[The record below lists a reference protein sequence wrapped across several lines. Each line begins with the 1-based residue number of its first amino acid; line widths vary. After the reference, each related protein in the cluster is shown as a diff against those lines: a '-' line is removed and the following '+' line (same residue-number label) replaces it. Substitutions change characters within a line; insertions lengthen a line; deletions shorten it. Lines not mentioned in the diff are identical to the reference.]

1 MKNELLLI
9 CGPCVVEDE
18 KIPFQI
24 ADRLDEIISAV
35 GLSGYFYKASYKKAN
50 RTKLNSFMGIDEQD
64 ALEVL
69 SEIFSLHPMV
79 HNVITDIHESKDA
92 EVVGKFVNIMQIP
105 AFLCRQT
112 ELILAAAKHSTV
124 VNIKKGQW
132 MHPEQMKYAVE
143 KARSVM
149 KKGEVWVTERG
160 TAFGYSNNIVDMTGI
175 PIMKKFADKVI
186 VDCTHSVQIPNSGE
200 TTGGNPEM
208 IETIA
213 LSAVAAGA
221 DGLFFE
227 VHPNPVKSLSD
238 AGSILDISEFQAILE
253 KCIKVKQAIS

>member
-1 MKNELLLI
+1 MNELLII
-9 CGPCVVEDE
+9 CGPCVIEDD

-35 GLSGYFYKASYKKAN
+35 GLSGYFFKASYKKAN
-50 RTKLNSFMGIDEQD
+50 RTRLDSFIGINESD
-64 ALEVL
+64 ALEILNGVR
-69 SEIFSLHPMV
+69 ELHPLIY
-79 HNVITDIHESKDA
+79 NNITDIHESVDA
-92 EVVGKFVNIMQIP
+92 EMVAKYQNILQIP

-112 ELILAAAKHSTV
+112 ELILAAAKHSPI

-143 KARSVM
+143 KANSVINCQQ
-149 KKGEVWVTERG
+149 VWVTERG
-160 TAFGYSNNIVDMTGI
+160 TAFGYSHNIVDMTGI
-175 PIMKKFADKVI
+175 PIMKQFADKVI
-186 VDCTHSVQIPNSGE
+186 VDCTHSVQTPNSGDV
-200 TTGGNPEM
+200 TGGNPEM

-213 LSAVAAGA
+213 LAAVAAGA

-227 VHPNPVKSLSD
+227 VHPNPKKSLSD
-238 AGSILDISEFQAILE
+238 AGSILDIEKFQAILE